1 MKALRLTQWKHDP
14 EFVQVDEPD
23 PGPGQVVVRV
33 GGAGACHSDLHLMHD
48 FEAGMLPF
56 DPPFTLGHENAGW
69 VHALGAG
76 VEGLEEGQPVAVYG
90 PWGCG
95 TCSRCLRGS
104 ENYCARQAERP
115 TFGPGLGNDGGM
127 APLLLVPDPRHLVPL
142 DRLDPVDAAP
152 LTDAG
157 LTPYHAIARSRDLL
171 VPGSTAVMIG
181 IGGLGHL
188 GVQILAA
195 TTSARVIAVDAR
207 ERARQLAKSSGA
219 DHVVAPGPDAAAEIR
234 ELTRGAGADLVVDC
248 VGNDETLALAVAV
261 SRTLGQV
268 TIVGLGGGS
277 LPVGF
282 FTVPYEASITT
293 TYWGSIPELA
303 EVVALG
309 EAGLIRAEV
318 ERFSLAAAPEAYRRM
333 AAGELDGRAVI
344 SPAT

>member
-1 MKALRLTQWKHDP
+1 
-14 EFVQVDEPD
+14 
-23 PGPGQVVVRV
+23 
-33 GGAGACHSDLHLMHD
+33 
-48 FEAGMLPF
+48 
-56 DPPFTLGHENAGW
+56 
-69 VHALGAG
+69 
-76 VEGLEEGQPVAVYG
+76 
-90 PWGCG
+90 
-95 TCSRCLRGS
+95 
-104 ENYCARQAERP
+104 
-115 TFGPGLGNDGGM
+115 M

-142 DRLDPVDAAP
+142 DRVDPVDAAP

-318 ERFSLAAAPEAYRRM
+318 ERFSLDEAPEAYRRM